1 MFPLVSVYFVLL
13 QPRRFIL
20 LKKKILAFFR
30 TYLVRYFIYK
40 LCVTGNRAVT
50 RKRRSVTRLIL
61 LGDCI
66 IFRKRKKIGLFGL
79 FV

>member
-20 LKKKILAFFR
+20 LKKEILAFFR

-61 LGDCI
+61 LG
-66 IFRKRKKIGLFGL
+66 GLHNL
-79 FV
+79 S